1 VNGDIMKKITSIVLL
16 LALCLSFFACSSKTK
31 TENTTEA
38 ETESSTLAAESNA
51 DTASATKEVAT
62 TVLQVEATQPVTEE
76 KTTQG
81 TTAHVHK
88 WNKAD
93 CLTPKTCRTCGAT
106 EGTTGSHSYSD
117 ATCTSP
123 AKCSV
128 CNQTN
133 GEPLGCTAGADN
145 TCIRC
150 GKTMLTLESVLSA
163 PIDSLAELNT
173 FVHGYFTQQCYLKG
187 NFRLIFDT
195 ADGVYFSWGARNISD
210 KEIES
215 ITYTINYYTKSGAPA
230 YDEITGQSSFTGA
243 IIGPIGPGKAFYSR
257 YIIGYGRD
265 IHYGR
270 VTDVTVLFTDGTSVS
285 GNYGYTTWHNIRTED
300 SPNKCMVIE
309 K

>member
-1 VNGDIMKKITSIVLL
+1 MKKILSAVLIF
-16 LALCLSFFACSSKTK
+16 ALCLSLCACS
-31 TENTTEA
+31 NNATTETDTTTGSA
-38 ETESSTLAAESNA
+38 SSTLAEETATVAET
-51 DTASATKEVAT
+51 TAEVSTTAQPEETTQPTTKES
-62 TVLQVEATQPVTEE
+62 
-76 KTTQG
+76 TTQG

-106 EGTTGSHSYSD
+106 EGSVSDHSYSK

-123 AKCSV
+123 AICSV
-128 CNQTN
+128 CNQTD

-145 TCIRC
+145 ACIRC
-150 GKTMLTLESVLSA
+150 GKNLLTLDSVLSA

-195 ADGVYFSWGARNISD
+195 ADGVYFSWGARNLSD

-215 ITYTINYYTKSGAPA
+215 ITYTINYYTKSGEPA

-243 IIGPIGPGKAFYSR
+243 IIGPIKPGKAFYSR
-257 YIIGYGRD
+257 YIIGYGRK
-265 IHYGR
+265 IHYGT
-270 VTDVTVLFTDGTSVS
+270 VTDVTVTFTDGTSVS

-300 SPNKCMVIE
+300 SPNKCMVIQ